1 MTGVNLVST
10 SAVIPASVV
19 VPLGAAALMTGFSRF
34 LSRRARDLIAIAVAV
49 ATTTLT
55 LILMAGS
62 AGHPMIYWFSGW
74 RPARGMVIGI
84 DYAVGPLGAGM
95 ASLAGVLA
103 SAALVYCLR
112 YFDSARGRHH
122 ALVLI
127 FLAASVDF
135 CLTGDLFNL
144 FVAFE
149 LVAVTAFALTAYN
162 TGHPAPLQ
170 GAINFAVT
178 NSLGGMCVLMGVGF
192 LYARTGSLN
201 LAQIGQALA
210 GQHAD
215 GLIVVAFALLA
226 GGFLVKAAV
235 VPFHFWLPDA
245 YGSAPIPV
253 CVLFAGV
260 MSELGLFAVIRVWDT
275 VFSGLAGSP
284 GPRMRAVLLG
294 LGILTA
300 LVGAIMALAQIHL
313 KRMLAFVTMS
323 HLGIYLIGAGLL
335 TPLGLAGASL
345 LVIGDGLAKSALF
358 LGVGVVQHQRASV
371 SETKLRGAGRGLAVT
386 GVTIALGALV
396 LADLP
401 PFVSSVGHGLLVE
414 AADRAGLPWLEI
426 VIALGVVTSSAAVLR
441 AAGRIWLG
449 WGASESPA
457 RDGGTEDDPGEES
470 QDHPDTEQP
479 DPDGATHGDD
489 ERERS
494 AQRQSGQRQS
504 AQRQSGQRQSA
515 QRQSGQRQSAQRQ
528 SGQRQSGRRQ
538 SGQRQRAP
546 LTMVLPPLA
555 LLAIGLG
562 LGLTSGLE
570 EHVTSAAAAFTDRA
584 AYTAAVLG
592 THNGPAAGITVP
604 ATPAVSAGGVLTDLG
619 QVLAALCV
627 AAIALDRRAVRLRRT
642 LAAGTAW
649 LRLLHSGLVGD
660 QVTWLAAGLAL
671 LAALA
676 LAALH

>member
-1 MTGVNLVST
+1 MTGVDVAVST
-10 SAVIPASVV
+10 SAVIPVSVAL
-19 VPLGAAALMTGFSRF
+19 PLAAGALMVGFSR
-34 LSRRARDLIAIAVAV
+34 LLPRWARDLIAIAVAL
-49 ATTTLT
+49 ATTALT
-55 LILMAGS
+55 LILMAAS
-62 AGHPMIYWFSGW
+62 AGRPMIYWFSGW
-74 RPARGMVIGI
+74 RPSAGMVIGI

-103 SAALVYCLR
+103 SAALVYSWR

-122 ALVLI
+122 ALILI

-149 LVAVTAFALTAYN
+149 LVAVTAFALTGYN
-162 TGHPAPLQ
+162 AGHPAPLQ

-178 NSLGGMCVLMGVGF
+178 NSLGGMTILMGVGF

-210 GQHAD
+210 GRPAD
-215 GLIVVAFALLA
+215 GLVVVAFALLTS
-226 GGFLVKAAV
+226 GFLVKAAV

-260 MSELGLFAVIRVWDT
+260 MSELGLFGVIRVWDT
-275 VFSGLAGSP
+275 VFSGLAGDP

-294 LGILTA
+294 FGILTA
-300 LVGAIMALAQIHL
+300 AVGAVMALAQVHL

-323 HLGIYLIGAGLL
+323 HLGIYLIGIGLL

-371 SETKLRGAGRGLAVT
+371 IETKLRGRGRGLAVT

-401 PFVSSVGHGLLVE
+401 PFVSSAGHALLVD
-414 AADRAGLPWLEI
+414 AADQAGLPWLEI
-426 VIALGVVTSSAAVLR
+426 VIALTVILSSGAVLR

-449 WGASESPA
+449 WGSIESSGP
-457 RDGGTEDDPGEES
+457 DTGTADEPGEEAEGRS
-470 QDHPDTEQP
+470 DTA
-479 DPDGATHGDD
+479 DG
-489 ERERS
+489 RE
-494 AQRQSGQRQS
+494 
-504 AQRQSGQRQSA
+504 
-515 QRQSGQRQSAQRQ
+515 
-528 SGQRQSGRRQ
+528 QSGRLR
-538 SGQRQRAP
+538 RVP

-562 LGLTSGLE
+562 LGLTSGIE
-570 EHVTSAAAAFTDRA
+570 EHAAAAAAAFSDRG
-584 AYTAAVLG
+584 AYAAAVLG
-592 THNGPAAGITVP
+592 THGGSMPTGGRVAAPAPPAA
-604 ATPAVSAGGVLTDLG
+604 SAGGVLTDLG
-619 QVLAALCV
+619 QVLAALGV
-627 AAIALDRRAVRLRRT
+627 ARIALNRRAVGLRRT
-642 LAAGTAW
+642 LAAGTGW
-649 LRLLHSGLVGD
+649 LRRLHSGLVGD
-660 QVTWLAAGLAL
+660 QVTWLTAGLAL
-671 LAALA
+671 LAALCE
-676 LAALH
+676 AALH

>member
-1 MTGVNLVST
+1 MDLVVST
-10 SAVIPASVV
+10 SAVVPASVV
-19 VPLGAAALMTGFSRF
+19 VPLSGAALMAGFSWLLPRW
-34 LSRRARDLIAIAVAV
+34 ARDLIAIAVAL
-49 ATTTLT
+49 ATTILT
-55 LILMAGS
+55 LILMAAS
-62 AGHPMIYWFSGW
+62 AGRPMIYWFSGW
-74 RPARGMVIGI
+74 RPSGGMVIGI

-103 SAALVYCLR
+103 SAALVYCWR

-149 LVAVTAFALTAYN
+149 LVAVTAFALTGYN
-162 TGHPAPLQ
+162 AGHPAPLQ

-178 NSLGGMCVLMGVGF
+178 NSLGGMSVLMGVGF

-201 LAQIGQALA
+201 LAQIGQALT
-210 GQHAD
+210 GRHAD
-215 GLIVVAFALLA
+215 GLIVVAFALLT

-275 VFSGLAGSP
+275 VFSGLAGGS

-300 LVGAIMALAQIHL
+300 VVGAVMALAQIHL

-323 HLGIYLIGAGLL
+323 HLGIYLIGIGLL

-358 LGVGVVQHQRASV
+358 LGVGVLQHQRASV
-371 SETKLRGAGRGLAVT
+371 SEIKLRGRGRGLAVT
-386 GVTIALGALV
+386 GVTIVLGALV

-401 PFVSSVGHGLLVE
+401 PFVSSVGHALLVD
-414 AADRAGLPWLEI
+414 AADQAGLPWVEI
-426 VIALGVVTSSAAVLR
+426 VIALSVILSSAAVLR

-449 WGASESPA
+449 WGDKESSRP
-457 RDGGTEDDPGEES
+457 DPGTADDPGEEAEDRS
-470 QDHPDTEQP
+470 DTANSASAEGAPGTQESTGSTRSERARDAGGSAGADRDQD
-479 DPDGATHGDD
+479 G
-489 ERERS
+489 REW
-494 AQRQSGQRQS
+494 
-504 AQRQSGQRQSA
+504 
-515 QRQSGQRQSAQRQ
+515 
-528 SGQRQSGRRQ
+528 SGRLR
-538 SGQRQRAP
+538 RVP
-546 LTMVLPPLA
+546 LTMLLPPLA

-562 LGLTSGLE
+562 LGLTSGIE
-570 EHVTSAAAAFTDRA
+570 EHATAAAVAFSDRA
-584 AYTAAVLG
+584 AYAAAVLG
-592 THNGPAAGITVP
+592 THGGSIPTGGRVVVP
-604 ATPAVSAGGVLTDLG
+604 ASPPASAGGALTDLG
-619 QVLAALCV
+619 QALAALCV
-627 AAIALDRRAVRLRRT
+627 AGIALDRRAVGLRRA
-642 LAAGTAW
+642 LAAGTGW
-649 LRLLHSGLVGD
+649 LRRLHSGLVGD
-660 QVTWLAAGLAL
+660 QVTWLVAGLAL
-671 LAALA
+671 LAALSE
-676 LAALH
+676 AALH

>member
-1 MTGVNLVST
+1 MTGVNLFVST
-10 SAVIPASVV
+10 SAVVPASVV
-19 VPLGAAALMTGFSRF
+19 VPLGAAALMAGFSRF
-34 LSRRARDLIAIAVAV
+34 LPRRARDLIAIAVAV

-55 LILMAGS
+55 LILMAAS

-74 RPARGMVIGI
+74 RPAHGMVIGI

-95 ASLAGVLA
+95 ASLSGVLA

-122 ALVLI
+122 ALILI

-162 TGHPAPLQ
+162 AGHPAPLQ

-210 GQHAD
+210 GHHAD
-215 GLIVVAFALLA
+215 GLIVVAFALLT

-275 VFSGLAGSP
+275 VFSGLAGGT

-294 LGILTA
+294 LGIVTA
-300 LVGAIMALAQIHL
+300 VVGAVMALAQIHL

-323 HLGIYLIGAGLL
+323 HLGIYLIGVGLL

-358 LGVGVVQHQRASV
+358 LGVGVVQHRRASV

-386 GVTIALGALV
+386 GVTVALGALV

-401 PFVSSVGHGLLVE
+401 PYVSSAGHGLLVD
-414 AADRAGLPWLEI
+414 AAERAGLPWLEI
-426 VIALGVVTSSAAVLR
+426 VIAFSVIASSGAVLR

-449 WGASESPA
+449 WGHGESP
-457 RDGGTEDDPGEES
+457 GPQTGTADDPGEES
-470 QDHPDTEQP
+470 GTA
-479 DPDGATHGDD
+479 GAEGTAGTHKDQD
-489 ERERS
+489 ER
-494 AQRQSGQRQS
+494 
-504 AQRQSGQRQSA
+504 
-515 QRQSGQRQSAQRQ
+515 
-528 SGQRQSGRRQ
+528 GRLKRP
-538 SGQRQRAP
+538 P

-570 EHVTSAAAAFTDRA
+570 EHAATAAASFSDRA
-584 AYTAAVLG
+584 AYAAAVLN
-592 THNGPAAGITVP
+592 TGPVP
-604 ATPAVSAGGVLTDLG
+604 AVGRVVVPASPAVSAGGLLTDLG

-627 AAIALDRRAVRLRRT
+627 AGIALDRRAARLRRV

-649 LRLLHSGLVGD
+649 LRHLHSGLVGD
-660 QVTWLAAGLAL
+660 QVTWLTAGLAL
-671 LAALA
+671 LAALGA
-676 LAALH
+676 AALH

>member
-1 MTGVNLVST
+1 
-10 SAVIPASVV
+10 
-19 VPLGAAALMTGFSRF
+19 
-34 LSRRARDLIAIAVAV
+34 
-49 ATTTLT
+49 
-55 LILMAGS
+55 
-62 AGHPMIYWFSGW
+62 
-74 RPARGMVIGI
+74 
-84 DYAVGPLGAGM
+84 M

-414 AADRAGLPWLEI
+414 AAGRAGLPWLEI

-649 LRLLHSGLVGD
+649 LRHLHSGLVGD

>member
-1 MTGVNLVST
+1 
-10 SAVIPASVV
+10 
-19 VPLGAAALMTGFSRF
+19 
-34 LSRRARDLIAIAVAV
+34 
-49 ATTTLT
+49 
-55 LILMAGS
+55 
-62 AGHPMIYWFSGW
+62 MIYWFSGW
-74 RPARGMVIGI
+74 RPSAGMVIGI
-84 DYAVGPLGAGM
+84 DYAAGPLGAGM

-103 SAALVYCLR
+103 SAALVYSWR

-149 LVAVTAFALTAYN
+149 LAAVTAFALTGYN
-162 TGHPAPLQ
+162 AGRPAPVQ

-178 NSLGGMCVLMGVGF
+178 NSLGGMTVLMGVGF

-210 GQHAD
+210 GRHAD
-215 GLIVVAFALLA
+215 GLVVVAFALLT

-245 YGSAPIPV
+245 YGSAPTPV

-275 VFSGLAGSP
+275 VFSGLAGGV

-294 LGILTA
+294 FGILTA
-300 LVGAIMALAQIHL
+300 VVGAVMALAQTHL

-371 SETKLRGAGRGLAVT
+371 SELKLRGQGRGLAVT
-386 GVTIALGALV
+386 GVTIVLGALV

-401 PFVSSVGHGLLVE
+401 PYVSSAGHALLVE
-414 AADRAGLPWLEI
+414 AADQAGLPWLDI
-426 VIALGVVTSSAAVLR
+426 VIALCVVVSSGAVLR

-449 WGASESPA
+449 WGHGESSGPA
-457 RDGGTEDDPGEES
+457 TGTADDPGEES
-470 QDHPDTEQP
+470 EDRSGTAGADK
-479 DPDGATHGDD
+479 DRDG
-489 ERERS
+489 RERP
-494 AQRQSGQRQS
+494 
-504 AQRQSGQRQSA
+504 
-515 QRQSGQRQSAQRQ
+515 
-528 SGQRQSGRRQ
+528 GRTGRV
-538 SGQRQRAP
+538 P
-546 LTMVLPPLA
+546 LTTLLPPLA

-562 LGLTSGLE
+562 LGLASGIE
-570 EHVTSAAAAFTDRA
+570 EHAATAAAAFSDRA
-584 AYTAAVLG
+584 AYAAAVLG
-592 THNGPAAGITVP
+592 THGGTVP
-604 ATPAVSAGGVLTDLG
+604 AVAKVVVTASPPASAGGVLTDLG
-619 QVLAALCV
+619 QVLAALGV
-627 AAIALDRRAVRLRRT
+627 AGVALARRAAGLRRA
-642 LAAGTAW
+642 LAAGTGW
-649 LRLLHSGLVGD
+649 LRRLHSGLVGD

-671 LAALA
+671 LAALGA
-676 LAALH
+676 AALH

>member
-1 MTGVNLVST
+1 MDLVVST
-10 SAVIPASVV
+10 SAVIPASVA
-19 VPLGAAALMTGFSRF
+19 VPLGGAALMAGFSWLLPRW
-34 LSRRARDLIAIAVAV
+34 ARDLIAIAVAL

-55 LILMAGS
+55 LILMASS
-62 AGHPMIYWFSGW
+62 AGRPMIYWFSGW
-74 RPARGMVIGI
+74 RPSGGMVIGI
-84 DYAVGPLGAGM
+84 DYAIGPLGAGM
-95 ASLAGVLA
+95 ASLAGLLA
-103 SAALVYCLR
+103 SAALVYCWR

-149 LVAVTAFALTAYN
+149 LVAVTAFALTGYN
-162 TGHPAPLQ
+162 AGHPAPLQ

-201 LAQIGQALA
+201 LAQIGQTLA
-210 GQHAD
+210 GRHAD
-215 GLIVVAFALLA
+215 GLIVVAFALLT
-226 GGFLVKAAV
+226 GGFLIKAAV

-275 VFSGLAGSP
+275 VFSGLAGGS

-294 LGILTA
+294 FGILTA
-300 LVGAIMALAQIHL
+300 VVGAVMALAQTQL

-323 HLGIYLIGAGLL
+323 HLGIYLIGIGLL

-371 SETKLRGAGRGLAVT
+371 SEIKLRGRGRGLAVT
-386 GVTIALGALV
+386 GVTIVLGALV

-401 PFVSSVGHGLLVE
+401 PFVSSVGHALLVD
-414 AADRAGLPWLEI
+414 AADQAGLPWLEI
-426 VIALGVVTSSAAVLR
+426 VIALSVILSSGAVLR

-449 WGASESPA
+449 WGDRESSRP
-457 RDGGTEDDPGEES
+457 DTGTEDDPGEEAEDRS
-470 QDHPDTEQP
+470 DTANSASAEGVPGTQESTGPTGPTRSERARDAGGSAGAVRDQD
-479 DPDGATHGDD
+479 G
-489 ERERS
+489 REW
-494 AQRQSGQRQS
+494 
-504 AQRQSGQRQSA
+504 
-515 QRQSGQRQSAQRQ
+515 
-528 SGQRQSGRRQ
+528 SGRLR
-538 SGQRQRAP
+538 RVP

-562 LGLTSGLE
+562 LGLTSGIE
-570 EHVTSAAAAFTDRA
+570 EHAAAAAAAFSDRA
-584 AYTAAVLG
+584 AYAAAVLG
-592 THNGPAAGITVP
+592 THGGSMPTGGTVVVP
-604 ATPAVSAGGVLTDLG
+604 ASAAVSAGGVLTDLG
-619 QVLAALCV
+619 QALAALCV
-627 AAIALDRRAVRLRRT
+627 AGIALDRRAVGLRRA
-642 LAAGTAW
+642 LAGGTGW
-649 LRLLHSGLVGD
+649 LRRLHSGLVGD
-660 QVTWLAAGLAL
+660 QVTWLVAGLAL
-671 LAALA
+671 LAALGE
-676 LAALH
+676 AALH

>member
-34 LSRRARDLIAIAVAV
+34 LPRRARDLIAIAVAV

-504 AQRQSGQRQSA
+504 AQRQSGQRQS
-515 QRQSGQRQSAQRQ
+515 GQ
-528 SGQRQSGRRQ
+528 RQ

-649 LRLLHSGLVGD
+649 LRHLHSGLVGD

>member
-1 MTGVNLVST
+1 MSGVNVVVST
-10 SAVIPASVV
+10 SAVVPASVA
-19 VPLGAAALMTGFSRF
+19 VPLAAAALMAAFSR
-34 LSRRARDLIAIAVAV
+34 LLTRRARDLIAIAVAL

-55 LILMAGS
+55 LILMAAS
-62 AGHPMIYWFSGW
+62 AGRPMIYWFSGW
-74 RPARGMVIGI
+74 RPSGGMVIGI

-103 SAALVYCLR
+103 SAALVYCWR

-149 LVAVTAFALTAYN
+149 LVAVTAFALTGYN
-162 TGHPAPLQ
+162 AGHPAPLQ

-178 NSLGGMCVLMGVGF
+178 NSLGGMSVLMGVGF

-210 GQHAD
+210 GRHAD
-215 GLIVVAFALLA
+215 GLVVVAFALLT

-245 YGSAPIPV
+245 YGSAPTPV

-275 VFSGLAGSP
+275 VFSGLAGGD

-294 LGILTA
+294 FGIFTA
-300 LVGAIMALAQIHL
+300 VVGAVMAMAQTHL

-371 SETKLRGAGRGLAVT
+371 SELKLRGRGRGLAVT

-401 PFVSSVGHGLLVE
+401 PFVSSAGHALLVE
-414 AADRAGLPWLEI
+414 AAGQAGLPWMEI
-426 VIALGVVTSSAAVLR
+426 VIALAVIVSSGAVLR

-449 WGASESPA
+449 WGASESSRPEM
-457 RDGGTEDDPGEES
+457 GTADDPGEEAEDQS
-470 QDHPDTEQP
+470 DTAGGQEQ
-479 DPDGATHGDD
+479 
-489 ERERS
+489 
-494 AQRQSGQRQS
+494 
-504 AQRQSGQRQSA
+504 
-515 QRQSGQRQSAQRQ
+515 
-528 SGQRQSGRRQ
+528 QSGRPKRV
-538 SGQRQRAP
+538 P

-562 LGLTSGLE
+562 LGLTPGIE
-570 EHVTSAAAAFTDRA
+570 EHAVAAAAAFSDRA
-584 AYTAAVLG
+584 SYAAGVLG
-592 THNGPAAGITVP
+592 THGSPIPPAGPAIP
-604 ATPAVSAGGVLTDLG
+604 ASPAMSAGGVLTDLG
-619 QVLAALCV
+619 QVLVALAV
-627 AAIALDRRAVRLRRT
+627 AAVALDRRGAGLRRT
-642 LAAGTAW
+642 LAASTGW
-649 LRLLHSGLVGD
+649 LRRLHSGLVGD

-671 LAALA
+671 LAALGQ
-676 LAALH
+676 AALR

>member
-1 MTGVNLVST
+1 MTGVNFVST

-19 VPLGAAALMTGFSRF
+19 VPLGAAALMAGFSRF
-34 LSRRARDLIAIAVAV
+34 LPRRARDLIAIAVAV

-55 LILMAGS
+55 LILMAAS

-74 RPARGMVIGI
+74 RPAAGMVIGI

-95 ASLAGVLA
+95 ASLAGLLA

-162 TGHPAPLQ
+162 AGHPAPLQ

-210 GQHAD
+210 GHHAD

-275 VFSGLAGSP
+275 VFSGLAGDP

-300 LVGAIMALAQIHL
+300 LVGAVMALAQIHL
-313 KRMLAFVTMS
+313 KRMLAFVTVS

-386 GVTIALGALV
+386 GVTVALGALV

-401 PFVSSVGHGLLVE
+401 PFVSAAGHGLLVD
-414 AADRAGLPWLEI
+414 AADRAGLPWMEI
-426 VIALGVVTSSAAVLR
+426 VIALCVVTSSAAVLR

-449 WGASESPA
+449 WGASESPE
-457 RDGGTEDDPGEES
+457 RDSGTEDDPGDES
-470 QDHPDTEQP
+470 NPAGTEAAARGP
-479 DPDGATHGDD
+479 G
-489 ERERS
+489 ERERP
-494 AQRQSGQRQS
+494 
-504 AQRQSGQRQSA
+504 
-515 QRQSGQRQSAQRQ
+515 
-528 SGQRQSGRRQ
+528 GRRK
-538 SGQRQRAP
+538 RAP

-562 LGLTSGLE
+562 LGLTSGIE
-570 EHVTSAAAAFTDRA
+570 EHAVSAAAAFSDRA
-584 AYTAAVLG
+584 AYVAAVI
-592 THNGPAAGITVP
+592 GPHGGSAAARISVP
-604 ATPAVSAGGVLTDLG
+604 ASPPVSVGGVLTDLG

-627 AAIALDRRAVRLRRT
+627 AAIALDRRAARLRRV
-642 LAAGTAW
+642 LSAGIGW
-649 LRLLHSGLVGD
+649 LRRLHSGLVGD
-660 QVTWLAAGLAL
+660 QVTWLAAGLAV
-671 LAALA
+671 LAALGLVA
-676 LAALH
+676 LR

>member
-1 MTGVNLVST
+1 VTGVGLVST
-10 SAVIPASVV
+10 SVLLPISAA
-19 VPLGAAALMTGFSRF
+19 VPLGGAALLAGFSW
-34 LSRRARDLIAIAVAV
+34 LLPRRVRDVIAIAVAL
-49 ATTTLT
+49 ATTAVT
-55 LILMAGS
+55 LIVMADS

-74 RPARGMVIGI
+74 RPSAGMVIGI
-84 DYAVGPLGAGM
+84 DYAAGPLGAGM

-103 SAALVYCLR
+103 SAALVYSWR

-149 LVAVTAFALTAYN
+149 LVAVTAFALTGYN
-162 TGHPAPLQ
+162 AGHPAPLQ

-178 NSLGGMCVLMGVGF
+178 NSLGGMTVLMGVGF

-210 GQHAD
+210 GRHAD
-215 GLIVVAFALLA
+215 GLVVVAFALLT

-245 YGSAPIPV
+245 YGSAPTPV

-275 VFSGLAGSP
+275 VFSGLASGV
-284 GPRMRAVLLG
+284 GPRMRAVLVG

-300 LVGAIMALAQIHL
+300 VVGAVMALAQTHL

-358 LGVGVVQHQRASV
+358 LGAGVVQHQRASV
-371 SETKLRGAGRGLAVT
+371 SELKLHGRGRGLWVT
-386 GVTIALGALV
+386 GVTVALGALV

-401 PFVSSVGHGLLVE
+401 PFVSSAGHALLVD
-414 AADRAGLPWLEI
+414 AADQAGLPWMEI
-426 VIALGVVTSSAAVLR
+426 VIALSVVLSSGAVLR

-449 WGASESPA
+449 WGSDESSRPET
-457 RDGGTEDDPGEES
+457 GTADDPGEES
-470 QDHPDTEQP
+470 EDESDTAGPEGKP
-479 DPDGATHGDD
+479 GSRGKPGSEGKPGTDGEHGG
-489 ERERS
+489 
-494 AQRQSGQRQS
+494 RQG
-504 AQRQSGQRQSA
+504 
-515 QRQSGQRQSAQRQ
+515 
-528 SGQRQSGRRQ
+528 SGRRK
-538 SGQRQRAP
+538 RVP

-555 LLAIGLG
+555 LLGIGLG
-562 LGLTSGLE
+562 LGLTSGIE
-570 EHVTSAAAAFTDRA
+570 EHAVSAAAAFSDRA
-584 AYTAAVLG
+584 SYAAGVLG
-592 THNGPAAGITVP
+592 THGSPLPPKGPAVP
-604 ATPAVSAGGVLTDLG
+604 SSPALSAGGVLTDLG
-619 QVLAALCV
+619 QVLVALAV
-627 AAIALDRRAVRLRRT
+627 AGIALDRRAAGLRRV
-642 LAAGTAW
+642 LAAGTRW
-649 LRLLHSGLVGD
+649 LRRLHSGLVGD

-671 LAALA
+671 LAALGE
-676 LAALH
+676 AALH

>member
-1 MTGVNLVST
+1 MNLVVST

-19 VPLGAAALMTGFSRF
+19 VPLGAAALMAGFSRF
-34 LSRRARDLIAIAVAV
+34 LPRWARDLIAIAVAL
-49 ATTTLT
+49 ATTALT
-55 LILMAGS
+55 LILMAAS

-74 RPARGMVIGI
+74 RPSAGMVIGI

-103 SAALVYCLR
+103 SAALVYCWR

-149 LVAVTAFALTAYN
+149 LVAVTAFALTGYN
-162 TGHPAPLQ
+162 AGHPAPLQ

-178 NSLGGMCVLMGVGF
+178 NSLGGMSVLMGVGF

-201 LAQIGQALA
+201 LAQIGQALT
-210 GQHAD
+210 GRHPD
-215 GLIVVAFALLA
+215 GLIVVAFALLT

-275 VFSGLAGSP
+275 VFSGLAGGS

-300 LVGAIMALAQIHL
+300 VVGAVMALAQIHL

-323 HLGIYLIGAGLL
+323 HLGIYLIGVGLL

-371 SETKLRGAGRGLAVT
+371 SEIKLRGRGRGLAVT
-386 GVTIALGALV
+386 GVTIMLGALV

-401 PFVSSVGHGLLVE
+401 PYVSSAGHALLVE
-414 AADRAGLPWLEI
+414 AAERAGLPWLEI
-426 VIALGVVTSSAAVLR
+426 VIALRVILSSGAVLR
-441 AAGRIWLG
+441 AAGGSG
-449 WGASESPA
+449 WAGGLARA
-457 RDGGTEDDPGEES
+457 RDRTPVPRTTPGRRPRIDPTQRILPVRKGRPGRRS
-470 QDHPDTEQP
+470 PLGRQTAGRSGADRDQD
-479 DPDGATHGDD
+479 G
-489 ERERS
+489 REW
-494 AQRQSGQRQS
+494 
-504 AQRQSGQRQSA
+504 
-515 QRQSGQRQSAQRQ
+515 
-528 SGQRQSGRRQ
+528 SGRLR
-538 SGQRQRAP
+538 RVP

-562 LGLTSGLE
+562 LGLTSGIE
-570 EHVTSAAAAFTDRA
+570 EHAAAAAAAFSDRA
-584 AYTAAVLG
+584 AYAAAVLG
-592 THNGPAAGITVP
+592 THGGPVPTGGRVVVPASPAA
-604 ATPAVSAGGVLTDLG
+604 SAGGVLTDLG

-627 AAIALDRRAVRLRRT
+627 AGIALDRRAAGLRRA
-642 LAAGTAW
+642 LAAGTGW
-649 LRLLHSGLVGD
+649 LRRLHSGLVGD
-660 QVTWLAAGLAL
+660 QVTWLVAGLAL
-671 LAALA
+671 LAALGE
-676 LAALH
+676 AALH

>member
-1 MTGVNLVST
+1 MDLVVST
-10 SAVIPASVV
+10 SAVVPASVV
-19 VPLGAAALMTGFSRF
+19 VPLAGAALMAGFSWLLPRW
-34 LSRRARDLIAIAVAV
+34 ARDLIAIAVAL

-55 LILMAGS
+55 LILIAAS

-74 RPARGMVIGI
+74 RPSGGMVIGI

-103 SAALVYCLR
+103 SAALVYCWR

-149 LVAVTAFALTAYN
+149 LVAVTAFALTGYN
-162 TGHPAPLQ
+162 AGHPAPLQ

-178 NSLGGMCVLMGVGF
+178 NSLGGMSVLMGVGF

-210 GQHAD
+210 GRHAD
-215 GLIVVAFALLA
+215 GLIVVAFALLT

-275 VFSGLAGSP
+275 VFSGLAGGS

-294 LGILTA
+294 FGILTA
-300 LVGAIMALAQIHL
+300 VVGAVMALAQIQL

-323 HLGIYLIGAGLL
+323 HLGIYLIGVGLL

-371 SETKLRGAGRGLAVT
+371 SEIKLRGSGRGLAVT
-386 GVTIALGALV
+386 GVTIVLGALV
-396 LADLP
+396 LAGLP
-401 PFVSSVGHGLLVE
+401 PYVSSAGHALLVD
-414 AADRAGLPWLEI
+414 AADQAGLPWVEI
-426 VIALGVVTSSAAVLR
+426 VIALSVILSSGAVLR

-449 WGASESPA
+449 WGDSESSRP
-457 RDGGTEDDPGEES
+457 DTGTADDPGEEAEDRS
-470 QDHPDTEQP
+470 DTADADGKLGANGLTGVDRDQD
-479 DPDGATHGDD
+479 G
-489 ERERS
+489 RERS
-494 AQRQSGQRQS
+494 
-504 AQRQSGQRQSA
+504 
-515 QRQSGQRQSAQRQ
+515 
-528 SGQRQSGRRQ
+528 GRLR
-538 SGQRQRAP
+538 RVP

-562 LGLTSGLE
+562 LGLTSGIE
-570 EHVTSAAAAFTDRA
+570 EHAAAAAAAFSDRA
-584 AYTAAVLG
+584 AYAAAVLG
-592 THNGPAAGITVP
+592 THGGSIPTGGRVVVPASPAA
-604 ATPAVSAGGVLTDLG
+604 SAGGVLTDLG

-627 AAIALDRRAVRLRRT
+627 AGIALDRRAVALRRA
-642 LAAGTAW
+642 LAAGTGW
-649 LRLLHSGLVGD
+649 LRRLHSGLVGD

-671 LAALA
+671 LAALSE
-676 LAALH
+676 AALH

>member
-1 MTGVNLVST
+1 M
-10 SAVIPASVV
+10 
-19 VPLGAAALMTGFSRF
+19 AA
-34 LSRRARDLIAIAVAV
+34 
-49 ATTTLT
+49 
-55 LILMAGS
+55 S
-62 AGHPMIYWFSGW
+62 AGRPMIYWFSGW
-74 RPARGMVIGI
+74 RPSAGMVIGI
-84 DYAVGPLGAGM
+84 DYAAGPLGAGM

-103 SAALVYCLR
+103 SAALVYCWR

-149 LVAVTAFALTAYN
+149 LVAVTAFALTGYN
-162 TGHPAPLQ
+162 AGHPAPLQ
-170 GAINFAVT
+170 GAINFAVA
-178 NSLGGMCVLMGVGF
+178 NSLGGMSVLMGVGF

-210 GQHAD
+210 GRHAD
-215 GLIVVAFALLA
+215 GLIVVAFALLT

-260 MSELGLFAVIRVWDT
+260 MSELGLFAVIRVWVT
-275 VFSGLAGSP
+275 VFSGLSGGS

-300 LVGAIMALAQIHL
+300 LVGTVMALAQIHL

-323 HLGIYLIGAGLL
+323 HLGIYLIGVGLL

-371 SETKLRGAGRGLAVT
+371 SEIKLRGRGRGLAVT
-386 GVTIALGALV
+386 GVTIMLGALV

-401 PFVSSVGHGLLVE
+401 PYVSSAGHALLVKATE
-414 AADRAGLPWLEI
+414 QAGLPWLEI
-426 VIALGVVTSSAAVLR
+426 VIALSVSLSSGAVLR

-449 WGASESPA
+449 WGASQSP
-457 RDGGTEDDPGEES
+457 RPDTGTADDPGEEAEDRS
-470 QDHPDTEQP
+470 DTADAAGKLGADGTTGADRGQD
-479 DPDGATHGDD
+479 G
-489 ERERS
+489 RERS
-494 AQRQSGQRQS
+494 
-504 AQRQSGQRQSA
+504 
-515 QRQSGQRQSAQRQ
+515 
-528 SGQRQSGRRQ
+528 GRLRHV
-538 SGQRQRAP
+538 P

-562 LGLTSGLE
+562 VGLTSGIE
-570 EHVTSAAAAFTDRA
+570 EHAAAAAAAFSDRA
-584 AYTAAVLG
+584 AYAAAVLG
-592 THNGPAAGITVP
+592 THGGPVPTVGRGVAPAA
-604 ATPAVSAGGVLTDLG
+604 SAGGVLTDLG

-627 AAIALDRRAVRLRRT
+627 AGIALDRRAAGLRRA
-642 LAAGTAW
+642 LAAGTGW
-649 LRLLHSGLVGD
+649 LRRLHSGLVGD
-660 QVTWLAAGLAL
+660 QVTWLTAGLAL
-671 LAALA
+671 LAALSE
-676 LAALH
+676 AALH

>member
-1 MTGVNLVST
+1 MTGVDLVVST
-10 SAVIPASVV
+10 SAIVPASIA
-19 VPLGAAALMTGFSRF
+19 VPLAGAALLAGFSR
-34 LSRRARDLIAIAVAV
+34 LLPRWTRDLVAIAVAL

-55 LILMAGS
+55 LILMASS

-74 RPARGMVIGI
+74 RPSGGMVIGV
-84 DYAVGPLGAGM
+84 DYAVGSLGAGM

-103 SAALVYCLR
+103 SAALVYCWR

-149 LVAVTAFALTAYN
+149 LVAVTAFALTGYN
-162 TGHPAPLQ
+162 AGHPAPLQ

-178 NSLGGMCVLMGVGF
+178 NSLAGMSVLMGAGF

-201 LAQIGQALA
+201 LAQIGQDLT
-210 GQHAD
+210 GRHAD
-215 GLIVVAFALLA
+215 GLIVAAFALLT

-275 VFSGLAGSP
+275 VFSGLAGGS
-284 GPRMRAVLLG
+284 GPRMQAMLLG
-294 LGILTA
+294 FGILTA
-300 LVGAIMALAQIHL
+300 VVGAVMALAQTHL

-323 HLGIYLIGAGLL
+323 HLGIYLIGVGLL

-345 LVIGDGLAKSALF
+345 LVIGDALAKSALF

-371 SETKLRGAGRGLAVT
+371 SEIKLRGRGRGLAIT
-386 GVTIALGALV
+386 GVTIVLGALV

-401 PFVSSVGHGLLVE
+401 PFVSSVGHALLVD
-414 AADRAGLPWLEI
+414 AADQADRPWTEI
-426 VIALGVVTSSAAVLR
+426 VIALSVILSSGAVLR

-449 WGASESPA
+449 WGANERSGL
-457 RDGGTEDDPGEES
+457 DTGTEDDPGEEAEDQS
-470 QDHPDTEQP
+470 DAAGAEGTFGANRDQDGP
-479 DPDGATHGDD
+479 
-489 ERERS
+489 ERS
-494 AQRQSGQRQS
+494 
-504 AQRQSGQRQSA
+504 
-515 QRQSGQRQSAQRQ
+515 
-528 SGQRQSGRRQ
+528 GRLRPV
-538 SGQRQRAP
+538 P

-555 LLAIGLG
+555 LLAIALGLG
-562 LGLTSGLE
+562 LGLTSGIE
-570 EHVTSAAAAFTDRA
+570 EHAAASAAAFSDRA
-584 AYTAAVLG
+584 AYAATVLG
-592 THNGPAAGITVP
+592 THSGPIPRGGRVVVPASPAA
-604 ATPAVSAGGVLTDLG
+604 SAGGVLTDLG

-627 AAIALDRRAVRLRRT
+627 AGIALDRRAVRLRRA
-642 LAAGTAW
+642 LAAGIGW
-649 LRLLHSGLVGD
+649 LRHLHSGLVGD

-671 LAALA
+671 LAALGE
-676 LAALH
+676 AALH

>member
-1 MTGVNLVST
+1 MTGVNLVVST
-10 SAVIPASVV
+10 SAVIPASVA
-19 VPLGAAALMTGFSRF
+19 VPLGAAALMAGFSRF
-34 LSRRARDLIAIAVAV
+34 LPRRARDLIAIAVAL

-55 LILMAGS
+55 LILMAAS

-74 RPARGMVIGI
+74 RPSGGMVIGI

-149 LVAVTAFALTAYN
+149 LVAVTAFALTGYN
-162 TGHPAPLQ
+162 AGHPAPLQ

-178 NSLGGMCVLMGVGF
+178 NSLGGMSVLMGVGF

-210 GQHAD
+210 GRHAD
-215 GLIVVAFALLA
+215 GLIVVAFALLT

-260 MSELGLFAVIRVWDT
+260 MSELGLFAVTRVWVT
-275 VFSGLAGSP
+275 VFSGLAGGS

-300 LVGAIMALAQIHL
+300 VVGAVMALAQIHL

-323 HLGIYLIGAGLL
+323 HLGIYLIGVGLL

-371 SETKLRGAGRGLAVT
+371 SETKLRGAGRGLAIT
-386 GVTIALGALV
+386 GVTIVLGALV

-401 PFVSSVGHGLLVE
+401 PYVSSAGHALLVD
-414 AADRAGLPWLEI
+414 AADQAGLPWLEI
-426 VIALGVVTSSAAVLR
+426 VIALCVALSSGAVLR

-449 WGASESPA
+449 WGHGESSGPA
-457 RDGGTEDDPGEES
+457 TGTADDPGEES
-470 QDHPDTEQP
+470 EDRSDTADAEEKPGAKGSAEAGKVQD
-479 DPDGATHGDD
+479 G
-489 ERERS
+489 RERS
-494 AQRQSGQRQS
+494 
-504 AQRQSGQRQSA
+504 
-515 QRQSGQRQSAQRQ
+515 
-528 SGQRQSGRRQ
+528 GRV
-538 SGQRQRAP
+538 P
-546 LTMVLPPLA
+546 LTMLLPPLA
-555 LLAIGLG
+555 LLAIGFG
-562 LGLTSGLE
+562 LGLTSGIE
-570 EHVTSAAAAFTDRA
+570 EHAATAAAAFSDRA
-584 AYTAAVLG
+584 AYAAAVLG
-592 THNGPAAGITVP
+592 THGGTVP
-604 ATPAVSAGGVLTDLG
+604 AVGKVVVTASPAASAGGVLTDLG

-627 AAIALDRRAVRLRRT
+627 AGVALARRAVGLRRA
-642 LAAGTAW
+642 LAAGTGW
-649 LRLLHSGLVGD
+649 LRRLHSGLVGD
-660 QVTWLAAGLAL
+660 QVTWLVAGLAL
-671 LAALA
+671 LAALGE
-676 LAALH
+676 AALH

>member
-1 MTGVNLVST
+1 MDLVVST
-10 SAVIPASVV
+10 SAVVPASVA
-19 VPLGAAALMTGFSRF
+19 VPLGGAALLAGFSW
-34 LSRRARDLIAIAVAV
+34 LLPRRARDLIAIAVAL

-55 LILMAGS
+55 LILMAAS

-74 RPARGMVIGI
+74 RPAGGMAIGV

-103 SAALVYCLR
+103 SAALVYCWR

-149 LVAVTAFALTAYN
+149 LVAVTAFALTGYN
-162 TGHPAPLQ
+162 AGHPAPLQ

-178 NSLGGMCVLMGVGF
+178 NSLGGMSVLMGVGF

-210 GQHAD
+210 GRHAD
-215 GLIVVAFALLA
+215 GLIVVAFALLT

-275 VFSGLAGSP
+275 VFSGLSGGS

-294 LGILTA
+294 FGILTA
-300 LVGAIMALAQIHL
+300 VVGAVMALAQIHL

-358 LGVGVVQHQRASV
+358 LGVGVLQHQRGSV
-371 SETKLRGAGRGLAVT
+371 SEIKLRGGGRGLAVT
-386 GVTIALGALV
+386 GVTIMLGALV

-401 PFVSSVGHGLLVE
+401 PYVSSVGHALLVT
-414 AADRAGLPWLEI
+414 AAEQAGLPWLEI
-426 VIALGVVTSSAAVLR
+426 VIAVCVILSSGAVLR

-449 WGASESPA
+449 WGDSESSGPA
-457 RDGGTEDDPGEES
+457 TGTADDPGEEAEDRS
-470 QDHPDTEQP
+470 DTADAAGKP
-479 DPDGATHGDD
+479 GADGTTGADRGHDG
-489 ERERS
+489 RERS
-494 AQRQSGQRQS
+494 
-504 AQRQSGQRQSA
+504 
-515 QRQSGQRQSAQRQ
+515 
-528 SGQRQSGRRQ
+528 GRLR
-538 SGQRQRAP
+538 RVP

-555 LLAIGLG
+555 LLTIGLG
-562 LGLTSGLE
+562 LGLTSGIE
-570 EHVTSAAAAFTDRA
+570 EHAAAAAAAFSDRA
-584 AYTAAVLG
+584 AYAAAVLR
-592 THNGPAAGITVP
+592 THGAPVPTGGRAVVPASPAA
-604 ATPAVSAGGVLTDLG
+604 SAGGVLTDLG

-627 AAIALDRRAVRLRRT
+627 AAIALDRRAAALRRA
-642 LAAGTAW
+642 LAAGTGW
-649 LRLLHSGLVGD
+649 LRRLHSGLVGD
-660 QVTWLAAGLAL
+660 QVAWLAAGLAL
-671 LAALA
+671 LAALSE
-676 LAALH
+676 AALH

>member
-1 MTGVNLVST
+1 MTGVNLAVSA
-10 SAVIPASVV
+10 SAVIPASVA
-19 VPLGAAALMTGFSRF
+19 VPLGGAALLAGFSRF
-34 LSRRARDLIAIAVAV
+34 LPRLARDLIAIAVAL
-49 ATTTLT
+49 ATTALT
-55 LILMAGS
+55 LSLTAAS
-62 AGHPMIYWFSGW
+62 AGHQMIYWFSGW
-74 RPARGMVIGI
+74 RPSAGMVIGI
-84 DYAVGPLGAGM
+84 NFAVGPLGAGM

-162 TGHPAPLQ
+162 AGHPAPLQ

-178 NSLGGMCVLMGVGF
+178 NSLGGMAVLMGVGF

-210 GQHAD
+210 GRHAD

-260 MSELGLFAVIRVWDT
+260 MSELGLFAVIRVWVT
-275 VFSGLAGSP
+275 VFSGLDGGT

-300 LVGAIMALAQIHL
+300 VVGAVMALAQVHL
-313 KRMLAFVTMS
+313 KRMLAFLTMS

-335 TPLGLAGASL
+335 TPLGLAGAAL

-358 LGVGVVQHQRASV
+358 LGVGVLQHQRASV
-371 SETKLRGAGRGLAVT
+371 SEAKLRGAGRGLAVT
-386 GVTIALGALV
+386 GVTIVLGALF

-401 PFVSSVGHGLLVE
+401 PYVSAAGHGLLVD
-414 AADRAGLPWLEI
+414 AAERAGLPWLEL
-426 VIALGVVTSSAAVLR
+426 VIAFSVVASSGAVLR

-449 WGASESPA
+449 WG
-457 RDGGTEDDPGEES
+457 DGDPGPDSGTADDPGEE
-470 QDHPDTEQP
+470 EE
-479 DPDGATHGDD
+479 
-489 ERERS
+489 ERPGPRK
-494 AQRQSGQRQS
+494 RV
-504 AQRQSGQRQSA
+504 
-515 QRQSGQRQSAQRQ
+515 
-528 SGQRQSGRRQ
+528 
-538 SGQRQRAP
+538 P

-562 LGLTSGLE
+562 LGLTSGVE
-570 EHVTSAAAAFTDRA
+570 DHEAAAAAAFSDRA
-584 AYTAAVLG
+584 AYAAAVLG
-592 THNGPAAGITVP
+592 TGPVP
-604 ATPAVSAGGVLTDLG
+604 AVGGIAVPSSSMASAGGLLTDIG

-627 AAIALDRRAVRLRRT
+627 AGIALDRRAAGLRRA

-649 LRLLHSGLVGD
+649 LRHLHSGLVGD
-660 QVTWLAAGLAL
+660 QVTWLTAGLAL
-671 LAALA
+671 LAALTA
-676 LAALH
+676 AALH

>member
-1 MTGVNLVST
+1 MSGVNVVVST
-10 SAVIPASVV
+10 SAVVPASVA
-19 VPLGAAALMTGFSRF
+19 VPLAAAALMAAFSR
-34 LSRRARDLIAIAVAV
+34 LLTRRARDLIAIAVAL

-55 LILMAGS
+55 LILMAAS
-62 AGHPMIYWFSGW
+62 AGRPMIYWFSGW
-74 RPARGMVIGI
+74 RPSGGMVIGI
-84 DYAVGPLGAGM
+84 DYTVGPLGAGM

-103 SAALVYCLR
+103 SAALVYCWR

-149 LVAVTAFALTAYN
+149 LVAVTAFALTGYN
-162 TGHPAPLQ
+162 AGHPAPLQ

-178 NSLGGMCVLMGVGF
+178 NSLGGMSVLMGVGF

-210 GQHAD
+210 GRHAD
-215 GLIVVAFALLA
+215 GLVVVAFALLT

-245 YGSAPIPV
+245 YGSAPTPV

-275 VFSGLAGSP
+275 VFSGLAGGD

-294 LGILTA
+294 FGILTA
-300 LVGAIMALAQIHL
+300 VVGAVMAMAQTHL

-371 SETKLRGAGRGLAVT
+371 SELKLRGRGRGLAVT

-401 PFVSSVGHGLLVE
+401 PFVSSAGHALLVE
-414 AADRAGLPWLEI
+414 AADQAGLPWMEI
-426 VIALGVVTSSAAVLR
+426 VIALAVIVSSGAVLR

-449 WGASESPA
+449 WGASESSRPEM
-457 RDGGTEDDPGEES
+457 GTADDPGEEAEDQS
-470 QDHPDTEQP
+470 DTAGGQEQ
-479 DPDGATHGDD
+479 
-489 ERERS
+489 
-494 AQRQSGQRQS
+494 
-504 AQRQSGQRQSA
+504 
-515 QRQSGQRQSAQRQ
+515 
-528 SGQRQSGRRQ
+528 QSGRPKRV
-538 SGQRQRAP
+538 P

-562 LGLTSGLE
+562 LGLTPGIE
-570 EHVTSAAAAFTDRA
+570 EHAVAAAAAFSDRA
-584 AYTAAVLG
+584 SYAAGVLG
-592 THNGPAAGITVP
+592 THGSPIPPAGPAIP
-604 ATPAVSAGGVLTDLG
+604 ASPAMSAGGVLTDLG
-619 QVLAALCV
+619 QVLVALAV
-627 AAIALDRRAVRLRRT
+627 AAVALDRRGAGLRRT
-642 LAAGTAW
+642 LAASTGW
-649 LRLLHSGLVGD
+649 LRRLHSGLVGD

-671 LAALA
+671 LAALGQ
-676 LAALH
+676 AALR

>member
-1 MTGVNLVST
+1 VDLAVSA
-10 SAVIPASVV
+10 SAVIPASVA
-19 VPLGAAALMTGFSRF
+19 VPLAGGALLAGFTR
-34 LSRRARDLIAIAVAV
+34 LLPRWARDLTAVAV
-49 ATTTLT
+49 ALATTALT
-55 LILMAGS
+55 LILTAAS
-62 AGHPMIYWFSGW
+62 AGRPMVYWFAGW
-74 RPARGMVIGI
+74 RPSAGLAIGV

-103 SAALVYCLR
+103 SAALVYCWR

-127 FLAASVDF
+127 FLAGSVDF

-149 LVAVTAFALTAYN
+149 LVAVTAFALTGYN
-162 TGHPAPLQ
+162 AGYPGPLQ

-178 NSLGGMCVLMGVGF
+178 NSLAGMSVLMGIGF

-210 GQHAD
+210 GQHAS

-275 VFSGLAGSP
+275 VFSGLAGGG

-294 LGILTA
+294 FGILTA
-300 LVGAIMALAQIHL
+300 LAGAVMALAQLHL

-335 TPLGLAGASL
+335 TPLGLTGAAL

-358 LGVGVVQHQRASV
+358 LGVGVLQHRRASV
-371 SETKLRGAGRGLAVT
+371 SEARLRGRGGGLAVT
-386 GVTIALGALV
+386 GVTIAAGALV

-401 PFVSSVGHGLLVE
+401 PFASSAGHAVLVD
-414 AADRAGLPWLEI
+414 AADQAGLPWLEI
-426 VIALGVVTSSAAVLR
+426 VIALSVIASSGAVLR
-441 AAGRIWLG
+441 AAARIWLG
-449 WGASESPA
+449 WGDNESPDA
-457 RDGGTEDDPGEES
+457 DTGTEDDPGEEAES
-470 QDHPDTEQP
+470 QSDTAGAQP
-479 DPDGATHGDD
+479 RDQ
-489 ERERS
+489 REP
-494 AQRQSGQRQS
+494 AGQR
-504 AQRQSGQRQSA
+504 
-515 QRQSGQRQSAQRQ
+515 
-528 SGQRQSGRRQ
+528 RRV
-538 SGQRQRAP
+538 P

-562 LGLTSGLE
+562 LGLTPGLE
-570 EHVTSAAAAFTDRA
+570 EHVAAAAAAFSDRA
-584 AYTAAVLG
+584 AYAAAVLG
-592 THNGPAAGITVP
+592 TPGGSLTPGGGAVVP
-604 ATPAVSAGGVLTDLG
+604 ATPAASAGGVLTDLG

-627 AAIALDRRAVRLRRT
+627 AGIALDRRAGRLRRA
-642 LAAGTAW
+642 LAAGTGW
-649 LRLLHSGLVGD
+649 LRRLHSGLVGD
-660 QVTWLAAGLAL
+660 QVTWLAAGLVL
-671 LAALA
+671 LAALSEW
-676 LAALH
+676 ALH